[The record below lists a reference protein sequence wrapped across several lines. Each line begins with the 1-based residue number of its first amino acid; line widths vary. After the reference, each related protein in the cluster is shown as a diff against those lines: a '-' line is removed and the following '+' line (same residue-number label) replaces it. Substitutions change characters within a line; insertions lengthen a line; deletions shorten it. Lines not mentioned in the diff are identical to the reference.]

1 MTRTAFRSIV
11 LGTLALPL
19 ALGVAGCK
27 KDAAAAGGAAASEKI
42 APIAAPAGK
51 SWAETIT
58 TTPDGGYLM
67 GNPDAPIKLVEYGSL
82 SCPHCAKLAQ
92 DGEAKLTGDYVGS
105 GRVSFEFRSFAIHP
119 QDFPLT
125 ALVRCADKNAF
136 FTLVAQI
143 YGNFDAM
150 NAPLESKEVQD
161 KANAALQGPPATRY
175 GALADT
181 LGYTQFFAQR
191 GISVDQSHACLA
203 DPANIKTVADFAQKY
218 TDAGFNQTPTLVL
231 NGTKLEI
238 SEWTELQKAL
248 QAAGAR

>member
-1 MTRTAFRSIV
+1 MTRPAIRSIA
-11 LGTLALPL
+11 LGMLALPL
-19 ALGVAGCK
+19 ALGLVACK
-27 KDAAAAGGAAASEKI
+27 KDAVAGANAPAGEKI

-51 SWAETIT
+51 SWTETIS

-67 GNPDAPIKLVEYGSL
+67 GNPAAPIKLVEYGSL

-92 DGEAKLTGDYVGS
+92 DGETKLTNDYVGS

-136 FTLVAQI
+136 FTLIAQI
-143 YGNFDAM
+143 YGNFEAM
-150 NAPLESKEVQD
+150 NAPLESKDVQD

-175 GALADT
+175 SALADT

-203 DPANIKTVADFAQKY
+203 NPANLKTVSDYVEKY
-218 TDAGFNQTPTLVL
+218 TAAGIDQTPTLML
-231 NGTKLEI
+231 NGTKLET
-238 SEWTELQKAL
+238 SEWEGLEKAL